1 MTTLVEI
8 AAAGQAAG
16 WPDSVLD
23 LLSGGPPE
31 APARAAVVV
40 VHNGPYLVIGPVV
53 ITDHLGVGVDH
64 AGITAS
70 CRCGQSAAK
79 PACDAACIRT
89 GFDDAKSPDRIPD
102 RRDTYAGQQ
111 VTIFDNRGLCQHS
124 GLCTDRLAAVFHTGS
139 EPFVTPSGGRM
150 DEIVRAVRDC
160 PSGAL
165 SYGIDEVEA
174 RRQVDWN
181 GSRPATITITAD
193 GPYRLAGG
201 IDVVDDTLQPVQ
213 RAQGASNEHCALCRC
228 GQSQNKPFCSGMHWY
243 VGFHNPPAPEKP
255 TLFEWVGGF
264 PALLRMTRLFYEK
277 FVPADDLLGP
287 LFANMSPEHPQRV
300 AAWLGEVFGGPKQ
313 YSSTYGGYPRMLA
326 QHLGKHIDEA
336 HRARWVE
343 LLTAAAGEAGLPN
356 DPEFRS
362 VFGSYIEWGSRLAV
376 ENSQTDSHPPQH
388 MPMPKWSWQTAAG
401 PPGSRISALGP
412 APAAD
417 VPVVLPG
424 EGESPSFARH
434 IRTMFRESDQRS
446 MLFAFDLWSYAD
458 VSSHAK
464 AILARL
470 RAGTM
475 PCDGAWPTAQIEAFT
490 RWIDEGT
497 PS

>member
-1 MTTLVEI
+1 
-8 AAAGQAAG
+8 
-16 WPDSVLD
+16 
-23 LLSGGPPE
+23 
-31 APARAAVVV
+31 
-40 VHNGPYLVIGPVV
+40 
-53 ITDHLGVGVDH
+53 
-64 AGITAS
+64 
-70 CRCGQSAAK
+70 
-79 PACDAACIRT
+79 
-89 GFDDAKSPDRIPD
+89 
-102 RRDTYAGQQ
+102 
-111 VTIFDNRGLCQHS
+111 
-124 GLCTDRLAAVFHTGS
+124 
-139 EPFVTPSGGRM
+139 
-150 DEIVRAVRDC
+150 
-160 PSGAL
+160 
-165 SYGIDEVEA
+165 
-174 RRQVDWN
+174 
-181 GSRPATITITAD
+181 
-193 GPYRLAGG
+193 
-201 IDVVDDTLQPVQ
+201 
-213 RAQGASNEHCALCRC
+213 
-228 GQSQNKPFCSGMHWY
+228 
-243 VGFHNPPAPEKP
+243 
-255 TLFEWVGGF
+255 
-264 PALLRMTRLFYEK
+264 
-277 FVPADDLLGP
+277 
-287 LFANMSPEHPQRV
+287 
-300 AAWLGEVFGGPKQ
+300 
-313 YSSTYGGYPRMLA
+313 MLA

>member
-1 MTTLVEI
+1 MTALTDI
-8 AAAGQAAG
+8 ATAGQAAG
-16 WPDSVLD
+16 WPDSVIA
-23 LLSGGPPE
+23 LLSSESLE
-31 APARAAVVV
+31 APARAIVVV
-40 VHNGPYLVIGPVV
+40 IHNGPYLVLGRAD
-53 ITDHLGVGVDH
+53 ITDHLGVSVGHDGKS
-64 AGITAS
+64 AL
-70 CRCGQSAAK
+70 CRCGQSATK
-79 PACDAACIRT
+79 PTCDAACIRT
-89 GFDDAKSPDRIPD
+89 GFDDAKSPGRIPD
-102 RRDTYAGQQ
+102 RRDTYTGQQ
-111 VTIFDNRGLCQHS
+111 VAVFDNRGICQHS
-124 GLCTDRLAAVFHTGS
+124 GLCTDRLAAVFHADS

-165 SYGIDEVEA
+165 SFGIDEVEA

-181 GSRPATITITAD
+181 GSRSATITITAD
-193 GPYRLAGG
+193 GPYRLTGG
-201 IDVVDDTLQPVQ
+201 IDVVDGALRPVR
-213 RAQGASNEHCALCRC
+213 RAQGASDEHCAMCRC
-228 GQSQNKPFCSGMHWY
+228 GQSRNKPFCSGMHWY
-243 VGFHNPPAPEKP
+243 VGFRDPQPPENP
-255 TLFEWVGGF
+255 TIFQWLGGF

-277 FVPADDLLGP
+277 FVPADDLLGA

-326 QHLGKHIDEA
+326 QHLGKRIDEA

-362 VFGSYIEWGSRLAV
+362 AFASYIEWGSRLAV
-376 ENSQTDSHPPQH
+376 ENSQIDSHPPQH
-388 MPMPKWSWQTAAG
+388 MPMPSWSWQTAAG

-417 VPVVLPG
+417 VPVVMPV
-424 EGESPSFARH
+424 EGETPSFVRH
-434 IRTMFRESDQRS
+434 IKTMFREVDQRS
-446 MLFAFDLWSYAD
+446 MLFAFDLWSHAD
-458 VSSHAK
+458 VRSNAQ

-475 PCDGAWPTAQIEAFT
+475 PCDGAWPAAQVAAFA
-490 RWIDEGT
+490 RWIDDGT
-497 PS
+497 PP

>member
-1 MTTLVEI
+1 MTTLDEI

-16 WPDSVLD
+16 WPGRVIT
-23 LLSGGPPE
+23 LLGSDPAE
-31 APARAAVVV
+31 APSRATVVV
-40 VHNGPYLVIGPVV
+40 IRNGPYLVIGPVG

-64 AGITAS
+64 NGMTAL
-70 CRCGQSAAK
+70 CRCGQSATK
-79 PACDAACIRT
+79 PTCDAACLRA
-89 GFDDAKSPDRIPD
+89 GFDDAKSPDRVPD
-102 RRDTYAGQQ
+102 QRDTYIGQQ

-124 GLCTDRLAAVFHTGS
+124 GLCTDRVASVFRTGS
-139 EPFVTPSGGRM
+139 EPFVTPSGGRL

-174 RRQVDWN
+174 RQQVDWN

-193 GPYRLAGG
+193 GPYRLTGG
-201 IDVVDDTLQPVQ
+201 IDVVDDALQPAG

-228 GQSQNKPFCSGMHWY
+228 GHSQNKPFCSGMHWY
-243 VGFHNPPAPEKP
+243 VDFHNPPPPEEP
-255 TLFEWVGGF
+255 TIFEWIGGF

-277 FVPADDLLGP
+277 LVPADDLLGP

-326 QHLGKHIDEA
+326 QHLGKRIDEA
-336 HRARWVE
+336 HRARWVQ
-343 LLTAAAGEAGLPN
+343 LLNAAAGEAGLPN

-376 ENSQTDSHPPQH
+376 ENSQTGSRPPQH

-401 PPGSRISALGP
+401 PPGSRISAPGP

-417 VPVVLPG
+417 VPVALPG
-424 EGESPSFARH
+424 DGESPSFARH
-434 IRTMFRESDQRS
+434 IKTMFRERDQRS

-458 VSSHAK
+458 VSSNAK

-475 PCDGAWPTAQIEAFT
+475 PCDGAWPAAQIEAFA